1 MKKWTEIILL
11 LGFKAVKPFRK
22 IVRCFARVAT
32 EQNPENKKTK
42 TIIAPLYN
50 GAIFYRFLNF

>member
-32 EQNPENKKTK
+32 EQNPESEASPT
-42 TIIAPLYN
+42 
-50 GAIFYRFLNF
+50 